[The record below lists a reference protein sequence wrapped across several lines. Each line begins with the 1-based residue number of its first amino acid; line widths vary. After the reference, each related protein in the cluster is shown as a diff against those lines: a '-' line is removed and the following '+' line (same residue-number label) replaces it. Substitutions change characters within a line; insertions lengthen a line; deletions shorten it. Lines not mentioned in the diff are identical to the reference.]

1 MDKLAKVYYST
12 VNTELKFQEIRI
24 ALESERSGK
33 TGNICEFDNGLV
45 GSNDM
50 TAFRKACRHFKHGK
64 KLEDIKK
71 YEAVRIDAD
80 PGKPEGFAG
89 EVMLQRMNNHHASV
103 TEWGQSFITAEK
115 PRHIL
120 DIGCGGGGALERISE
135 RYPYAKLYGV
145 DYSKTAVE
153 ESLKHNIALLSD
165 GRLQVECASVEK
177 LPYEDSS
184 FDVAYTVESFY
195 FWPDPAENLKEVY
208 RVLKNSGALFVIADL
223 YEHDGMDESARQ
235 YLKDRGLYS
244 PTAEVFEKIF
254 KDAGFSEVIIHTKED
269 TDWIC
274 AEGRK

>member
-12 VNTELKFQEIRI
+12 KNTALKFQEIRI

-45 GSNDM
+45 GSTDM
-50 TAFRKACRHFKHGK
+50 KAFRKACRHFKHGK
-64 KLEDIKK
+64 VLEESDK

-103 TEWGQSFITAEK
+103 TEWGQSFINAEK

-120 DIGCGGGGALERISE
+120 DIGCGGGAALEKISE

-145 DYSKTAVE
+145 DYSATAVE
-153 ESLKHNIALLSD
+153 ESLKHNIGLLSD

-177 LPYEDSS
+177 LPFEENS
-184 FDVAYTVESFY
+184 FDIAYTIESFY

-208 RVLKNSGALFVIADL
+208 RVLKNNGALFVIADVH
-223 YEHDGMDESARQ
+223 EHDGLDEASQQ
-235 YLKDRGLYS
+235 YIKDSGIYS
-244 PTAEVFEKIF
+244 PRAEVFEQIF
-254 KDAGFSEVIIHTKED
+254 KDAGFSEVIIHTKEG

>member
-12 VNTELKFQEIRI
+12 VNTELKFQEMRI

-89 EVMLQRMNNHHASV
+89 EVMLQSMNNHHASV

-120 DIGCGGGGALERISE
+120 DIGCGGGAALEKISGIDGKM
-135 RYPYAKLYGV
+135 YDMVCLHSCAGLGSLLYN
-145 DYSKTAVE
+145 
-153 ESLKHNIALLSD
+153 LPLLH
-165 GRLQVECASVEK
+165 V
-177 LPYEDSS
+177 
-184 FDVAYTVESFY
+184 
-195 FWPDPAENLKEVY
+195 
-208 RVLKNSGALFVIADL
+208 
-223 YEHDGMDESARQ
+223 
-235 YLKDRGLYS
+235 GL
-244 PTAEVFEKIF
+244 V
-254 KDAGFSEVIIHTKED
+254 SEVADVISQAA
-269 TDWIC
+269 C
-274 AEGRK
+274 LQCGGGFLR